1 MKSAMTLFFHATP
14 ISLGVGVL
22 DCVAVVVLFNAL
34 AGRVGE
40 KRAKRGGDSSADLD
54 NATLRAE

>member
-1 MKSAMTLFFHATP
+1 MTLFFHATP

-22 DCVAVVVLFNAL
+22 VCVAVVVLFNAL